1 MVQIKE
7 MKDAAM
13 VAVDPYVVDTLL
25 KDTMS
30 DVDGRAQQQA
40 VELQAKPF
48 ISLLNLIGEIYQV
61 RTPIMH
67 IWFGRFVILAY
78 FSLTSN
84 YSVLSRS
91 LPLEVVG
98 WSKLRFSL
106 VLWSSQVLFAS

>member
-13 VAVDPYVVDTLL
+13 VAVDPYVVDM

-61 RTPIMH
+61 GI
-67 IWFGRFVILAY
+67 RF
-78 FSLTSN
+78 
-84 YSVLSRS
+84 
-91 LPLEVVG
+91 
-98 WSKLRFSL
+98 
-106 VLWSSQVLFAS
+106 